1 MTPSKEWMI
10 FFNDRFNEKYKVGVE
25 QFLNYAFKKT
35 SEENNIRCPCVK
47 CNNTDYGSREVVE
60 MHLNVNGIMPNYT
73 TWYHHG
79 ERLGESSSDDEE
91 SEGSDC
97 DEILRD
103 LYPNMDGFY
112 RSGSEIGSSNENK
125 HGEEPNDEA
134 KKFYRLLKDSE
145 QPTYPGCDT
154 SKLSVLVKLLHI
166 KSIGRWSNESFDMLL
181 QLLKQIL
188 PIGSNLPESYYDSKK
203 IIKDLGLS
211 YQKIDACK
219 NDCMLYW
226 KEEDKSNMCKICGA
240 SRWKENSHNEET
252 KVRKNGKKLAV
263 KTLRYFPLKPRLQR
277 LFMSKKTASFMRW
290 HHEKRVDD
298 GLMRHPAD
306 SMAWKSFD
314 DLHKDFSIEPRNVRL
329 GLASDGFQPFTH
341 SKKSYSIWP
350 VILIPY
356 NLPPWMCMK
365 ESNFILSSLIP
376 GPEGP
381 GDAIDV
387 YLQPLIEELKEFIW
401 EFVWLEYQR

>member
-1 MTPSKEWMI
+1 MDD
-10 FFNDRFNEKYKVGVE
+10 FFNDRFNGKYKVGVE
-25 QFLNYAFKKT
+25 EFLNYAFKKT
-35 SEENNIRCPCVK
+35 SGENSIRCPCVK
-47 CNNTDYGSREVVE
+47 CNNTGYGYREVVE
-60 MHLNVNGIMPNYT
+60 MHLNVNGIMLNYT

-91 SEGSDC
+91 SEGSDY

-103 LYPNMDGFY
+103 LYPNMNGFH
-112 RSGSEIGSSNENK
+112 RSGSEIGSSSENK

-188 PIGSNLPESYYDSKK
+188 P
-203 IIKDLGLS
+203 
-211 YQKIDACK
+211 
-219 NDCMLYW
+219 
-226 KEEDKSNMCKICGA
+226 EEDKSNMCKICGA

-252 KVRKNGKKLAV
+252 KVRNIGKKLAV
-263 KTLRYFPLKPRLQR
+263 KTLHYFPLKPSLKPRLQR

-290 HHEKRVDD
+290 HHEKRVYD
-298 GLMRHPAD
+298 GLMRHPVD

-314 DLHKDFSIEPRNVRL
+314 DLHKDFSIEP
-329 GLASDGFQPFTH
+329 
-341 SKKSYSIWP
+341 
-350 VILIPY
+350 
-356 NLPPWMCMK
+356 
-365 ESNFILSSLIP
+365 
-376 GPEGP
+376 
-381 GDAIDV
+381 
-387 YLQPLIEELKEFIW
+387 
-401 EFVWLEYQR
+401 